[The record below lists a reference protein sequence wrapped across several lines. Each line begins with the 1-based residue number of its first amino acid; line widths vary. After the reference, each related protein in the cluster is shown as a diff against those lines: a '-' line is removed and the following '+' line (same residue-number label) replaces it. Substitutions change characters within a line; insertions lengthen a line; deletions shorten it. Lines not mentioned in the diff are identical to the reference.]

1 MLRLWIT
8 PLRDPICGLLLP
20 SIFPSKGD
28 KEADESSLTA
38 PVKAMILSSKASR
51 MPKSHLTILR
61 RDLSTSLPMQEL
73 QSLRFPQDR
82 FSPSALRC
90 QMPSL
95 THNRDSL
102 IALRMEG
109 YAILC
114 CILSNKFEKVSN
126 SPAHRGELK
135 TNPNILNLFWNRI
148 PNISHVPTSLKE
160 TVAVEQ
166 SLTSASSPTTS
177 HLIGG
182 GLDSFPSREEA
193 SAHRLPSYL
202 PVAEVLF
209 KGLWQCGFVPQLQML
224 PSSP

>member
-1 MLRLWIT
+1 MNEIHLKGLPLSTANGIRFKGVPFSKANVIRLKGA
-8 PLRDPICGLLLP
+8 PLSNANESRLKGFSPSPMRMGFASRGSPSPKRMVFASRDSPSPQRQCFASRDPASPRHQHSSRASSVDNPICGLLLP

-38 PVKAMILSSKASR
+38 PVKAMILSSNASR
-51 MPKSHLTILR
+51 MPRSHLTILR

-73 QSLRFPQDR
+73 QSLRFPRDR

-114 CILSNKFEKVSN
+114 CLLSTSSRRSPIRLLTEVS
-126 SPAHRGELK
+126 
-135 TNPNILNLFWNRI
+135 
-148 PNISHVPTSLKE
+148 
-160 TVAVEQ
+160 
-166 SLTSASSPTTS
+166 
-177 HLIGG
+177 
-182 GLDSFPSREEA
+182 
-193 SAHRLPSYL
+193 
-202 PVAEVLF
+202 
-209 KGLWQCGFVPQLQML
+209 
-224 PSSP
+224 